1 MTLDVDT
8 KKKPDNDIV
17 IHLDRKKYK
26 VDESILTGSQLR
38 QLPDPD
44 IGAEFDLWREV
55 PGGEDDRVDNDERV
69 KLKDGMHFFTAP
81 SNINPGHAD

>member
-1 MTLDVDT
+1 MTADVDT
-8 KKKPDNDIV
+8 KKKPNNDIV
-17 IHLDRKKYK
+17 IHIDRKKHK
-26 VDESILTGSQLR
+26 VDEPFLTGSQLR

-44 IGAEFDLWREV
+44 IGVEFDLWREV

-69 KLKDGMHFFTAP
+69 KLKNGMHFFTAP